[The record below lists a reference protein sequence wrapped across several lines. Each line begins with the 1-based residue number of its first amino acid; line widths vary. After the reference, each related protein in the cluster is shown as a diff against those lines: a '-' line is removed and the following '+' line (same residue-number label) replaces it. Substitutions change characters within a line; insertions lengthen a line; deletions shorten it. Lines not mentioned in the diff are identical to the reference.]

1 MDLTSTPIELDTD
14 GAEPPPVDEWESPS
28 ELFDGGPVRE
38 RIRNVVLQLRE
49 PTKVST
55 VAERADCDPETAR
68 EYLEWFAEMGIVRSH
83 EGRPVRYERNES
95 YLRWRRVE
103 SIRREYSQREILDR
117 LRETT
122 DELAAYRERF
132 NADSPDAVSLRDATD
147 GDAVERRWEA
157 LSEWRGLERRAALL
171 DAARR
176 ESGDGPTGV
185 VDV

>member
-1 MDLTSTPIELDTD
+1 VDLTSTPTELDTD

-83 EGRPVRYERNES
+83 EGRPVRYERNE
-95 YLRWRRVE
+95 
-103 SIRREYSQREILDR
+103 
-117 LRETT
+117 
-122 DELAAYRERF
+122 
-132 NADSPDAVSLRDATD
+132 
-147 GDAVERRWEA
+147 
-157 LSEWRGLERRAALL
+157 
-171 DAARR
+171 
-176 ESGDGPTGV
+176 
-185 VDV
+185 